1 MVMTSNDN
9 FLGRTKERFK
19 HYKGVTIKDGA
30 RLGLGA
36 VILPGIEIGEEG
48 VVAAGSVV
56 TKNVDPQSLVMG
68 SPAKRIRDVAKE
80 QLMENQ

>member
-80 QLMENQ
+80 QLLENQ

>member
-80 QLMENQ
+80 QLIENQ